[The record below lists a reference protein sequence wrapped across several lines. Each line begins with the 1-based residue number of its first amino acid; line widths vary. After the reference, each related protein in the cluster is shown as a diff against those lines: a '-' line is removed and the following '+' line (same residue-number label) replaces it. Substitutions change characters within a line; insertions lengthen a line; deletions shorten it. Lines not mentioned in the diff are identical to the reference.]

1 MGKVGQSEQSWH
13 LEARQKTSKLQIIQ
27 LKGVDTQ

>member
-13 LEARQKTSKLQIIQ
+13 LEARQKMSKQ
-27 LKGVDTQ
+27 LKGEDTQ